1 MQPADINSSDEI
13 ESINSISS
21 NEFEPV
27 DNDNK
32 EEEITQLSSMETIQ
46 SETSTLIATE
56 YVLLSLSLMS
66 LQIIIRAYSYFSS
79 SSSSFLL
86 QQIRT
91 PSVGQTF
98 KTWDDVDKYF
108 KDYAW
113 QENFVVIRIRN
124 ERDSSQVCRRRT
136 FACDRQGTYN
146 PKKTVILENQRNS
159 RSKRSGCPWHVNL
172 TFPKK
177 VAVINVTSL
186 DLNHNHPLI
195 SETNTYAA
203 KN

>member
-1 MQPADINSSDEI
+1 MQSNKDDEMQPADINSSDEI

-79 SSSSFLL
+79 SSFLL

-124 ERDSSQVCRRRT
+124 E
-136 FACDRQGTYN
+136 
-146 PKKTVILENQRNS
+146 
-159 RSKRSGCPWHVNL
+159 
-172 TFPKK
+172 
-177 VAVINVTSL
+177 
-186 DLNHNHPLI
+186 
-195 SETNTYAA
+195 
-203 KN
+203 